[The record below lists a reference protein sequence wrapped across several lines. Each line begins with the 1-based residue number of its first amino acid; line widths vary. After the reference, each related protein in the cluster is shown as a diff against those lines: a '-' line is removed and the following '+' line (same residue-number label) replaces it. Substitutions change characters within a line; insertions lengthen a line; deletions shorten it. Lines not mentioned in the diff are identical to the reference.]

1 MPLLVVRK
9 VGRAAVVIFLVTVA
23 VVAMFG
29 LVPGSV
35 AEIILGESATPKAVA
50 ELNASLGLEGPL
62 WSRYLDWV
70 GGAVRGDLGESPLT
84 GQPVTEAIWE
94 RLPVTLEIA
103 FLALLI
109 ALVVAVPLAVLSAL
123 QAGTRT
129 DRSVN
134 GLTSVLLS
142 VPTFVAAPVLVYFLA
157 LQVGMLPVT
166 GWVDF
171 TESPYENL
179 RHALLPAVAIACTEI
194 AAFTRILRTDLV
206 STLREDYVA
215 AARAKGLPTGY
226 VVLRHALR
234 PSSFSLITVA
244 GVNLGRLIGGTVIVE
259 SLFAL
264 PGLGQLITTSIMSR
278 DVVVVQGVVVCL
290 AVAYVAINTLVD
302 VGYGFLDPR
311 VRGSRV

>member
-1 MPLLVVRK
+1 MSLLVVRK
-9 VGRAAVVIFLVTVA
+9 VGRAAFVIFLVTVA

-35 AEIILGESATPKAVA
+35 AEVILGESATPKAVA
-50 ELNASLGLEGPL
+50 ELNADLGLEGSL
-62 WSRYLDWV
+62 WSRYADWL
-70 GGAVRGDLGESPLT
+70 GGAVQGDLGESPLT
-84 GQPVTEAIWE
+84 GQPVTEAILE

-103 FLALLI
+103 FLALVI
-109 ALVVAVPLAVLSAL
+109 ALVTAVPLAVVSAL
-123 QAGTRT
+123 KAGTRT
-129 DRSVN
+129 DRSIN

-142 VPTFVAAPVLVYFLA
+142 VPTFVAAPVLVYLLA
-157 LQVGMLPVT
+157 LQTGLLPVT
-166 GWVDF
+166 GWVDL
-171 TESPYENL
+171 TESPLENL

-264 PGLGQLITTSIMSR
+264 PGLGQLVTTSIMSR
-278 DVVVVQGVVVCL
+278 DVAMVQGVVVCL